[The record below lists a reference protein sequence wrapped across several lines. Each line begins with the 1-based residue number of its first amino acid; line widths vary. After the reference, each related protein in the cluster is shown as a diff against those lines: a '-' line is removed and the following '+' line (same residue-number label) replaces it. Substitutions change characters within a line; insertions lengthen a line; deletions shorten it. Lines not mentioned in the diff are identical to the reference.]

1 MQIDYIYIK
10 KILTEIRNRK
20 SHTINT
26 EELADI
32 LKANTDAEIDKLYG
46 HLRLLYQHGHI
57 EELVGNGKLGLTY
70 DLNGIASSSDCLI
83 CMTGNG
89 HAFLDMLNQN
99 KILEAIKNVSLFT
112 AVEIGKDLLQKLILE
127 G

>member
-1 MQIDYIYIK
+1 
-10 KILTEIRNRK
+10 
-20 SHTINT
+20 
-26 EELADI
+26 
-32 LKANTDAEIDKLYG
+32 
-46 HLRLLYQHGHI
+46 
-57 EELVGNGKLGLTY
+57 
-70 DLNGIASSSDCLI
+70 
-83 CMTGNG
+83 MTGNG